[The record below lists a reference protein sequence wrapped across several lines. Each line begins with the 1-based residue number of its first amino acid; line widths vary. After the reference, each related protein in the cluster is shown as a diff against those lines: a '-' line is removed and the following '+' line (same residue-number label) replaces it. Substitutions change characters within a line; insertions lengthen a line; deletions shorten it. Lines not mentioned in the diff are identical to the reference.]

1 MIKCAM
7 MQPSYLPWAGYFNLI
22 AEADIFVFLDDAQ
35 LQKNSWHNRNRI
47 LVNRLPHW
55 ITVPVN
61 RIVLSQTINKS
72 SIDVKKNWKQKHV
85 KLLRQTYSKHPF
97 SDDILPVC
105 DIVEN
110 HDFNSLADLNVYL
123 IEWIVKKLGIKTK
136 FILSSDLNI
145 SGKRTERIINILEK
159 LKADVYLSPQGAA
172 EYLQLDDFPNKTSIN
187 LTFQSFEP
195 KPYDQHRH
203 DKFESHLSIVDVVAN
218 IGWENTKRY
227 IT

>member
-1 MIKCAM
+1 MICAI

-22 AEADIFVFLDDAQ
+22 AQADVFVFLDDAQ

-47 LVNRLPHW
+47 LVNHLPHW

-61 RIVLSQTINKS
+61 RIALSQTINKS
-72 SIDVKKNWKQKHV
+72 SIDVKQNWKQKHV
-85 KLLRQTYSKHPF
+85 KLLRQTYSKHHF
-97 SDDILPVC
+97 SDDILSVC
-105 DIVEN
+105 DIIEN
-110 HDFNSLADLNVYL
+110 YDFKSLADLNVYL
-123 IEWIVKKLGIKTK
+123 IEWVMMKLDIKTE
-136 FILSSDLNI
+136 FFLSSDLNI
-145 SGKRTERIINILEK
+145 SGKRTDRIINILEK

-172 EYLQLDDFPNKTSIN
+172 EYLDLDDFPNQTSIN

-195 KPYDQHRH
+195 KPYDHHRH

-218 IGWENTKRY
+218 IGWENTKKY

>member
-22 AEADIFVFLDDAQ
+22 AEADFFVFLDDGQ
-35 LQKNSWHNRNRI
+35 LQKKSWNNRNRI

-85 KLLRQTYSKHPF
+85 KLLRQTYSNHPF

-145 SGKRTERIINILEK
+145 SGKRTDI
-159 LKADVYLSPQGAA
+159 
-172 EYLQLDDFPNKTSIN
+172 
-187 LTFQSFEP
+187 
-195 KPYDQHRH
+195 
-203 DKFESHLSIVDVVAN
+203 
-218 IGWENTKRY
+218 
-227 IT
+227 